1 MAFMVTFFGRKK
13 RAKAYLANQ
22 QILIRRG
29 VCVHRE
35 ENWAQNSLQ
44 ANMIPMKAAE
54 CWFAGPVRIEPK
66 ALDMTADCL
75 QPALSWGK
83 GVRFSLEMEV
93 VGHRKANLYHMH

>member
-66 ALDMTADCL
+66 ALDMTADCSL
-75 QPALSWGK
+75 LCPGEK

-93 VGHRKANLYHMH
+93 AGHRKANLYHMH